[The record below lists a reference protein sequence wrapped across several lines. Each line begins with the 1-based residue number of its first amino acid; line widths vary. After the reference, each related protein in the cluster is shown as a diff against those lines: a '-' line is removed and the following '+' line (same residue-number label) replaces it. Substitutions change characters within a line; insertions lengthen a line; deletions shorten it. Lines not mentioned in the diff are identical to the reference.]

1 MKCREYK
8 LPKIGLKVQVE
19 RKLRG
24 YSQQDFAK
32 ICGLS
37 KSQLCKIELNQY
49 KTMTLETAYQIAS
62 KLDMGIDELIDL
74 NQINYSN

>member
-1 MKCREYK
+1 MLKTTIIKKAGICNLTVGSLKMKCKEYK
-8 LPKIGLKVQVE
+8 LPKIGLKVQIE

-32 ICGLS
+32 MCGLS

-49 KTMTLETAYQIAS
+49 KTMT
-62 KLDMGIDELIDL
+62 
-74 NQINYSN
+74 

>member
-1 MKCREYK
+1 MKCKEYK
-8 LPKIGLKVQVE
+8 LPKIGLKVQIE

-32 ICGLS
+32 MCGLS

-49 KTMTLETAYQIAS
+49 KTMT
-62 KLDMGIDELIDL
+62 
-74 NQINYSN
+74 

>member
-1 MKCREYK
+1 MWCKEYK
-8 LPKIGLKVQVE
+8 LPKIGERVQTE

-37 KSQLCKIELNQY
+37 RSQLSKIELNQY
-49 KTMTLETAYQIAS
+49 KTITLESAYQIAS
-62 KLDMGIDELIDL
+62 KLDMGIDDLISL
-74 NQINYSN
+74 KQR